1 MDTPDQRQD
10 TITEQPTIDAHAS
23 TLMLTFTD
31 QEMTQQDVHA
41 FLKKQDMHLTLKA
54 IDQLIYTSILI
65 RFEASEASLIAI
77 FEYLAEKN
85 QQDLMISF
93 LNQPPEI
100 KNKVSYVLWLW
111 HANLIDRMPSI
122 QRKCFFNRILE
133 ESDPYLL
140 YALSYHTYTNY
151 LKGEAGGLD
160 DRAVEFMR
168 DIIQTHNEI
177 RNEHAWMVSF
187 HYKQTLE
194 EQGGDEETDRRFHAI
209 MQAGEIASDIQK
221 MTQPAENTNPPVNP
235 IRKMLEFYGLAEK
248 KQTQLQSI
256 EQLVQAGFPWRP
268 LLENGILSVENQH
281 ALRKIPSVRRALLQD
296 LTHLTPISTATN
308 THNRSRKL

>member
-10 TITEQPTIDAHAS
+10 TITEQSTIDAHAS
-23 TLMLTFTD
+23 TIMLTFTD
-31 QEMTQQDVHA
+31 PKMTQQDVHA

-54 IDQLIYTSILI
+54 IDQLIHTSALV
-65 RFEASEASLIAI
+65 RFETSEASLIAI
-77 FEYLAEKN
+77 FEYLVEKN

-93 LNQPPEI
+93 LNHSP
-100 KNKVSYVLWLW
+100 KTTNKAAYVLW

-122 QRKCFFNRILE
+122 QRKCFFKRIVE

-140 YALSYHTYTNY
+140 YTLSYRTYTNY

-160 DRAVEFMR
+160 DRAVDFLR

-209 MQAGEIASDIQK
+209 MQAGDIVSDIQK
-221 MTQPAENTNPPVNP
+221 MIQPTENTNPPVNP

-248 KQTQLQSI
+248 TQTQLQSI

-296 LTHLTPISTATN
+296 LSHLTPISTATN